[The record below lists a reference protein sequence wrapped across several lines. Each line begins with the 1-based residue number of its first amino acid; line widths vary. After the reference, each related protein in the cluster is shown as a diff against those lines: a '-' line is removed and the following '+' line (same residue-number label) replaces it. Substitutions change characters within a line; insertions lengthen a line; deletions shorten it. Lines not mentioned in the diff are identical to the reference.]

1 MRRGT
6 AQNNNYNNTPFGR
19 RKSRKG
25 RSGLGQKKEAGRQT
39 KRERMGGAG
48 IKRGEMPQTEEE
60 RGGICGEFLG
70 SRGERGHRGGG
81 APAAGGAG
89 PAHCSGRIT
98 LAAGGLPP
106 GSGAEEADA
115 HWVPDGASARL
126 SGGAALLAGPRG
138 GGKLRHRA
146 QGHPDPV
153 QPGGAAAVV
162 RHPAGAGDGGGTG
175 GGAAGAAP
183 PPAGSHVSPV
193 CAGGGGGPAAA
204 GGAPGGAGPGPRGGQ
219 GRPGMKDRRP
229 EVSPPA
235 AAPV

>member
-39 KRERMGGAG
+39 KRERMDGAG

-89 PAHCSGRIT
+89 PAHGSGRIT

-106 GSGAEEADA
+106 GSGAEEAAA
-115 HWVPDGASARL
+115 HWVPDGASARR
-126 SGGAALLAGPRG
+126 SGGAALRAGPRG

-162 RHPAGAGDGGGTG
+162 RHPVEGRVVERQELPLRLPDHMSPLSVLA
-175 GGAAGAAP
+175 AAGALLLLGVP
-183 PPAGSHVSPV
+183 PEELGRDR
-193 CAGGGGGPAAA
+193 
-204 GGAPGGAGPGPRGGQ
+204 GAVRGGQ
-219 GRPGMKDRRP
+219 G
-229 EVSPPA
+229 
-235 AAPV
+235 